1 MFLIRTVMSV
11 GFLHAYGSPKTTRKL
26 TEDWNR
32 DLMDPIGESP
42 PYFRARM
49 GGVFYVLMALSGGVA
64 MIARRGIIVAG
75 DAPTTAAN
83 ILAHQSMY
91 VLGFAGD
98 ALVVAAYLVVTALF
112 YRIFA
117 PANKTVALTAAC
129 FSLTGCIIMG
139 FALAFQLAPLTL
151 LGGARYLSVF
161 TVPQLQ
167 ALAYV
172 FLKLYS
178 QAYGVA
184 LIFFAFYGLMTG
196 YLAFTSTFLPRIVGG
211 LMMFSGLIWLTFL
224 SPPFATKYFSY
235 ILACAVGEASFA
247 LWLLVK
253 GVDARRWMERATAAR
268 MADPF

>member
-1 MFLIRTVMSV
+1 
-11 GFLHAYGSPKTTRKL
+11 
-26 TEDWNR
+26 
-32 DLMDPIGESP
+32 
-42 PYFRARM
+42 M
-49 GGVFYVLMALSGGVA
+49 GGVFYGLMTVSGGVA
-64 MIARRGIIVAG
+64 MVARRGLIVGG

-98 ALVVAAYLVVTALF
+98 ALVVASYLVVTALF
-112 YRIFA
+112 YRMLK
-117 PANKTVALTAAC
+117 PVGRTVSLTAAC

-139 FALAFQLAPLTL
+139 FALTFQLAPLTL

-167 ALAYV
+167 ALSYV

-184 LIFFAFYGLMTG
+184 LIFFAFYGLLTG
-196 YLAFTSTFLPRIVGG
+196 YLAFESTFLPRIVGG
-211 LMMFSGLIWLTFL
+211 LMMFSGLIWLSFL
-224 SPPFATKYFSY
+224 LPPFATKYFSY
-235 ILACAVGEASFA
+235 ILVCAAGEAAFA

-253 GVDARRWMERATAAR
+253 GVDAMRWTERAAAAR